1 MGNRKALH
9 HKGQHD
15 TIARRITQAAKRNPN
30 AVCAITG
37 YTLDKCGP
45 NRDGLAANGTRLTW
59 DAGHRVDGDPRFGYQ
74 LECSYHNRSRGAT
87 AGNLKRIEPHSE
99 RW

>member
-1 MGNRKALH
+1 MAGPH
-9 HKGQHD
+9 HRGTHP
-15 TIARRITQAAKRNPN
+15 RIAKRIASAAYANPH

-37 YTLDKCGP
+37 HTLDKCGP
-45 NRDGLAANGTRLTW
+45 HSDGRGANGEPLTW
-59 DAGHRVDGDPRFGYQ
+59 DAGHRVDGDPRYGYQ

-87 AGNLKRIEPHSE
+87 AGNTKRTEPHSE